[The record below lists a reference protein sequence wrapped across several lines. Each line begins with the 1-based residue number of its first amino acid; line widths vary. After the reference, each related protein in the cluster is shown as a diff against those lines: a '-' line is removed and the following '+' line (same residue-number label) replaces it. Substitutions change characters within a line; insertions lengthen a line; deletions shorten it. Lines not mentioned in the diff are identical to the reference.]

1 MRARRAQGQL
11 GAHSPGTKLLASVLT
26 PESQARAARLVS
38 RRRAQGTKYVTN
50 PKRLDSPAARARVP
64 SRSVGSCRLRVP
76 RTKLLEWLINGLI
89 DCQGPH
95 LQNSQECDP
104 GREKSE
110 TNPSN
115 HPLPLHRQE
124 TSRNNLT
131 GLKPREG
138 FFFLS
143 FFFFFPFPL
152 NSFFLSLFFFFFSFL
167 LPPILYHFYVLF
179 LPSFIYFYVLIFVKI
194 PSYLASDL
202 SLFLLPSFLPFL
214 LS

>member
-1 MRARRAQGQL
+1 MQLRLAAPPTGPKPRNRVLCDSVPGRPRPLERLKPRAAGSAPKHRTSGAADCALLRARRAQGQL
-11 GAHSPGTKLLASVLT
+11 GAHFPGTKLLASVLT
-26 PESQARAARLVS
+26 PESQARAARLVG
-38 RRRAQGTKYVTN
+38 RRRAQGTKYIRN

-64 SRSVGSCRLRVP
+64 SQSGRSRCLRVP

-95 LQNSQECDP
+95 LQNSEECDP

-115 HPLPLHRQE
+115 HPLPLHRQD

-131 GLKPREG
+131 GLKPGEDFFFLF

-143 FFFFFPFPL
+143 P
-152 NSFFLSLFFFFFSFL
+152 
-167 LPPILYHFYVLF
+167 
-179 LPSFIYFYVLIFVKI
+179 
-194 PSYLASDL
+194 
-202 SLFLLPSFLPFL
+202 
-214 LS
+214 